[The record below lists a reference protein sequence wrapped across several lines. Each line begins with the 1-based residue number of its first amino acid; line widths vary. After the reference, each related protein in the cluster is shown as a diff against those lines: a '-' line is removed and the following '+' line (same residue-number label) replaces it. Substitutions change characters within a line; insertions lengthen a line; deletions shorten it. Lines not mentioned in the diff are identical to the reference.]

1 MNINHNE
8 LFKLR
13 GQTGHIGG
21 LHRRLKI
28 AEKLLMAMVDAG
40 RSVSRRELRYA
51 LSRLSGRKKAS
62 QAALQNHLS
71 SLLKAEFIERPDT
84 AMYAPTDAGYKHVR
98 ELKKQGVV

>member
-1 MNINHNE
+1 MNINHKE

-13 GQTGHIGG
+13 GATGHIGG
-21 LHRRLKI
+21 MHRRLKMS
-28 AEKLLMAMVDAG
+28 EKLLMAMVDAG

-51 LSRLSGRKKAS
+51 HSRLSGRKKAS

-71 SLLKAEFIERPDT
+71 ALIKAKFIERPDK

-98 ELKKQGVV
+98 ELKKMGVV